1 MISLNQQQ
9 EYVTQMAVDNYYNKY
24 SQVFQYAGLP
34 GCGKSVVL
42 NEIINRIGLD
52 PLTEVAAMSYIGS
65 ASLVMRMKGLLNA
78 KTAHSWLY
86 DMKPVELR
94 DEYGKIIYDD
104 LLGVPIM
111 VPKFVPVD
119 HLDENIKLI
128 AFDEGYS
135 APLSMRPQIER
146 FGLPIIT
153 CGDPNQLPPVNDKP
167 AFLTNGKIYYLTQ
180 RMRQLDAQDINDIT
194 DRVRYDLPLLN
205 GYHGNSLVIDTEDI
219 TDNMLMWADVIICGK
234 NSTRD
239 NINKRIRNILGYGN
253 SKLPRYGE
261 KIVCRKNNWLE
272 SIKFDNGADVCL
284 VNGLMGTVSNNPD
297 VSSYDGKLFSLNFVP
312 DLCPMVQFDNIR
324 SNYKHMI
331 SDNNIRLKI
340 RNNRYE
346 TGNMFEYGY
355 AITSHVAQGSEWDKV
370 LYIEEYV
377 HPDIQKAM
385 NIVGASRARHQLI
398 YAKMKK
404 W

>member
-1 MISLNQQQ
+1 MFSLNEQQ
-9 EYVTQMAVDNYYNKY
+9 EFITNKAVENYYKKY
-24 SQVFQYAGLP
+24 EQVFQFAGLP

-42 NEIINRIGLD
+42 NEIINRLGLD
-52 PLTEVAAMSYIGS
+52 PVVEVAAMSYIGS

-86 DMKPVELR
+86 NVKPVELR
-94 DEYGKIIYDD
+94 DEYGKVLMDE
-104 LLGVPIM
+104 LLNVPIM
-111 VPKFVPVD
+111 IPKFTPVESLPED
-119 HLDENIKLI
+119 IKLI

-167 AFLTNGKIYYLTQ
+167 AFLTEGNIYYLTQ
-180 RMRQLDAQDINDIT
+180 RMRQLDATDINDIT
-194 DRVRYDLPLLN
+194 DRILQGKPLMY
-205 GYHGNSLVIDTEDI
+205 GYHGNSLIIDHKDI
-219 TDNMLMWADVIICGK
+219 TDDLLMWADVIICGK

-239 NINKRIRNILGYGN
+239 AINTRIRNILGYN
-253 SKLPRYGE
+253 TKLPRYDE

-272 SIKFDNGADVCL
+272 STKFDNGADVCL
-284 VNGLMGTVSNNPD
+284 VNGLMGRVTNAPD
-297 VSSYDGKLFSLNFVP
+297 VSSFDGKLFSLDFKP
-312 DLCPMVQFDNIR
+312 DLCQNVCFTNIR
-324 SNYKHMI
+324 TNYKHMI
-331 SDNNIRLKI
+331 SDNKTRLSI

-377 HPDIQKAM
+377 HPSIQRAL
-385 NIVGASRARHQLI
+385 NIVGASRARKQLV
-398 YAKMKK
+398 YARRG
-404 W
+404 